1 MAEVLFGVDS
11 FIGLKTTNQEDVKIC
26 YKRDLIYVNFI
37 SIFPLQLV
45 MQFIRKTYSSKWAF
59 FMFAFSV
66 FSQINIFFSQTPITL
81 QSEVKAYLFHV
92 VRKSPI
98 LEKNLGYA
106 FEYSGPKVY
115 LRDKSVNYDSLE
127 HLIINQPEL
136 LYIRTDEIAKA
147 PKGLLLELTN
157 KTAVWMLNK
166 ALNDIQNGIYDYN
179 QDLYNDY
186 ITQFNKFLPKSIIR
200 QKSYEFLFDPK
211 QSPIFN
217 SNLSLYDRGVLL
229 QQIGFTN
236 PEDQFKILKAQ
247 HLAINQTIQEQ
258 CFMLFKTLGGN
269 ATEFENY
276 LFAAG
281 DGSYTNGILSER
293 ERDDDGNWN
302 KGLPKAIGLFPYDL
316 ELKNEQLVPLRMVTR
331 QMETCGKGLQTNLH
345 FDVWGYNTS
354 KQTTIVIEKDGWSYH
369 LYGSENTRFLSPD
382 SSFSK
387 GYTFHKVIN
396 HLEKILKKDLEP
408 VILGKKGY
416 NIEIDEVQ
424 KALAQTAELIR
435 KEEIA
440 SGISPI
446 ALGKPKNK
454 KSKKK
459 TDMSKWSYEL
469 QDLYQEYINLE
480 GELDDL
486 FRQREPYLKEYLEAK
501 SVIDKYKES
510 LGLRWM
516 PYIERDGLYIFRD
529 SSIFNV
535 HTQEFLFPSTF
546 KREAFEVRLIA
557 IPEDL
562 LGVNADEVML
572 HVSKV
577 DIEPMYDADLRI
589 EFFDSFDSD
598 AFQLNRSIF
607 TEKDTATLRKLFHR
621 ISKKSPALKIEVIGN
636 GIGKWEEGRLLRD
649 PEQLEMKNYPGK
661 NINEWRISRAEPK
674 FARLRKTML
683 YMKIDKEL
691 HIKIDSY
698 TDPVVSNLIAPSST
712 ILKMIEE
719 GQITKNEALSAYRSL
734 AVLEKLKIELSI
746 YAAQYLPPDKAK
758 KWMDSLNNHINR
770 SSVSVGKFNLYYNDF
785 Y

>member
-1 MAEVLFGVDS
+1 MLF
-11 FIGLKTTNQEDVKIC
+11 LRTK
-26 YKRDLIYVNFI
+26 YR
-37 SIFPLQLV
+37 
-45 MQFIRKTYSSKWAF
+45 SKWTF
-59 FMFAFSV
+59 LFCV
-66 FSQINIFFSQTPITL
+66 FSLLSHVNYFSAQTPITL

-136 LYIRTDEIAKA
+136 LYIRTEEIAKA

-200 QKSYEFLFDPK
+200 QKTYELLFDPK

-229 QQIGFTN
+229 QQIGFSN
-236 PEDQFKILKAQ
+236 PEDQLKILKAQ

-258 CFMLFKTLGGN
+258 CFILFKSLGGS
-269 ATEFENY
+269 ASEFENY

-316 ELKNEQLVPLRMVTR
+316 ELKDGQLLPLRMVTR

-345 FDVWGYNTS
+345 FDVWGYNTN

-408 VILGKKGY
+408 IILGRKGY
-416 NIEIDEVQ
+416 NSEIDEVQ
-424 KALAQTAELIR
+424 KALSQTAELIR

-446 ALGKPKNK
+446 ALGNSSK
-454 KSKKK
+454 KQSKKK
-459 TDMSKWSYEL
+459 TNTTSWSTEL
-469 QDLYQEYINLE
+469 YDLYQEYINLE
-480 GELDDL
+480 SELDDL

-516 PYIERDGLYIFRD
+516 PYVERDGLYIFRD
-529 SSIFNV
+529 SCVFNI
-535 HTQEFLFPSTF
+535 HTQEFLFPSTL

-562 LGVNADEVML
+562 LGTSADEVML

-607 TEKDTATLRKLFHR
+607 TEKDTATLRKLFDR
-621 ISKKSPALKIEVIGN
+621 ISKKSPSLRIEVIGN
-636 GIGKWEEGRLLRD
+636 GIGKWEDGRLLRD

-661 NINEWRISRAEPK
+661 NSIEWRVSRAEPR

-691 HIKIDSY
+691 HLKIDSY
-698 TDPVVSNLIAPSST
+698 TDPVVSNLIAPSNVVS
-712 ILKMIEE
+712 KMIED

-758 KWMDSLNNHINR
+758 NWMDSLNNYINR
-770 SSVSVGKFNLYYNDF
+770 STVSIGKFNLNYGEF
-785 Y
+785 